1 MTDLIACLHGHGRGG
16 GRHLGRFRVSQRL
29 PVSDAT
35 DLKDGDP
42 IPAQGSLAPEYVS
55 RVETR
60 IILGYG
66 LRAGVTSC
74 IVVEASRAR
83 EGREA
88 RPPSSQL
95 ARDPHRWRLG
105 EVREERANP
114 VTRTWSR
121 SLWIRSTG
129 RGTP

>member
-1 MTDLIACLHGHGRGG
+1 M
-16 GRHLGRFRVSQRL
+16 SQPL
-29 PVSDAT
+29 PVSAAT
-35 DLKDGDP
+35 DSKGGDP
-42 IPAQGSLAPEYVS
+42 IPAQGSLAPDYVS
-55 RVETR
+55 WVETR

-66 LRAGVTSC
+66 PRAGVISC
-74 IVVEASRAR
+74 IVIEASRAR

>member
-1 MTDLIACLHGHGRGG
+1 MTRP
-16 GRHLGRFRVSQRL
+16 L

-35 DLKDGDP
+35 DLKGGDP

-74 IVVEASRAR
+74 IVIEASRAR

>member
-1 MTDLIACLHGHGRGG
+1 MA
-16 GRHLGRFRVSQRL
+16 LG
-29 PVSDAT
+29 
-35 DLKDGDP
+35 GDP
-42 IPAQGSLAPEYVS
+42 IPAQGSLAPDYVS
-55 RVETR
+55 WVETR

-66 LRAGVTSC
+66 LRAGVNSC

-105 EVREERANP
+105 KAREERANP